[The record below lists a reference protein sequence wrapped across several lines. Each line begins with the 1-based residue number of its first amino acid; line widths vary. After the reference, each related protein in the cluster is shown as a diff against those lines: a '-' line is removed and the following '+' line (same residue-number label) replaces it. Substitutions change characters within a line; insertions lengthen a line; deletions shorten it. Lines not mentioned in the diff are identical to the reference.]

1 MKICFKN
8 SITRSWFFLCILEET
23 GDGNVGRC
31 VCLPF
36 YKWIALV
43 LDSELG
49 VQLMSKKDKHI
60 CTRCIE
66 SGISDIL
73 TCMKINKS
81 CAYKK
86 TKAS

>member
-1 MKICFKN
+1 
-8 SITRSWFFLCILEET
+8 
-23 GDGNVGRC
+23 
-31 VCLPF
+31 
-36 YKWIALV
+36 
-43 LDSELG
+43 
-49 VQLMSKKDKHI
+49 MSKKDKHI